1 MNKTKH
7 EAQHVPEYS
16 TERETN
22 RLSLCRG
29 GCSKR
34 MEKGASKAPEKG
46 CLSQWSVFTEGKK
59 WGWTQR
65 THLVFLKESKE
76 AEEITGCGK

>member
-16 TERETN
+16 AERETN

-29 GCSKR
+29 GCSR
-34 MEKGASKAPEKG
+34 CMMDKGASRAPSKRLAGSMEHVH
-46 CLSQWSVFTEGKK
+46 LSQEMGLDTKNLLCIFEG
-59 WGWTQR
+59 
-65 THLVFLKESKE
+65 
-76 AEEITGCGK
+76 I